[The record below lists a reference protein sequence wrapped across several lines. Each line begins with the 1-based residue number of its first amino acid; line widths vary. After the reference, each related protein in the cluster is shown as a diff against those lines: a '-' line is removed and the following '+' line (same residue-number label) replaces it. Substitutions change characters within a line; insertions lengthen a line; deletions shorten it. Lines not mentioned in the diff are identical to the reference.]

1 MELQADRALNA
12 AEDLA
17 RAWQQAGYAVQMLP
31 GTDDGDVEIEI
42 QTHEGANTRM
52 RVQYE

>member
-17 RAWQQAGYAVQMLP
+17 RAWEQAGYAVKMLP